1 MDKPRF
7 QKGDF
12 VRIVHY
18 ISPLP
23 RGSRVSV
30 VEVNE
35 LKSGVK
41 YLVEGA
47 FRGETVRLWTKERDL
62 DRPYLD

>member
-1 MDKPRF
+1 MNKPRF
-7 QKGDF
+7 QKGEL

-23 RGSRVSV
+23 RGSKVSV

-35 LKSGVK
+35 LKSGAK
-41 YLVEGA
+41 YLIEGE
-47 FRGETVRLWTKERDL
+47 FKGETVRLWTKEKDL
-62 DRPYLD
+62 DLPYLD